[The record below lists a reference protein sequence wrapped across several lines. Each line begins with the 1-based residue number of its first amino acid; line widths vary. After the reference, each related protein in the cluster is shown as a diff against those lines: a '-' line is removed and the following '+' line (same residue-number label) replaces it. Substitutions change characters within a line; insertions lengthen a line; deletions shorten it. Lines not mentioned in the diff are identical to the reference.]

1 MNSSIPLLT
10 RSLDYLEWKVKMIV
24 FLNRQDLYWVS
35 DGFSRE
41 SFESEN
47 DWLNACDA
55 SFGIM
60 KLALSPSLSYLSKS
74 IKDPQELWTRLDRT
88 FGMIDED
95 HNSTLESTSSTIS
108 ILDPKILASTL
119 SDEVVQ
125 DEEEAEAS
133 TQSIRIEDSLHAVTP
148 SPDAPEVHEIS
159 DIPSP
164 HMAEIEEDI

>member
-1 MNSSIPLLT
+1 MEGEYVCI
-10 RSLDYLEWKVKMIV
+10 
-24 FLNRQDLYWVS
+24 NRQDLYWVS
-35 DGFSRE
+35 DGFGRE

-47 DWLNACDA
+47 DWINAQDA
-55 SFGIM
+55 AFEIM
-60 KLALSPSLSYLSKS
+60 KLALSPSLRQLSKS
-74 IKDPQELWTRLDRT
+74 IKDPQELWTRLERT

-95 HNSTLESTSSTIS
+95 NNSTLKSTSNTII

-148 SPDAPEVHEIS
+148 SPDALEVHEIS
-159 DIPSP
+159 DISSS
-164 HMAEIEEDI
+164 HIAETEEDI